1 MDNEKLVAVGTYTN
15 KIDADLAQGALEA
28 ADIDAMISG
37 DDAGG
42 WTGQLIVAGGSD
54 SCTGTVTDVTM
65 TSPAAKSIRIEA
77 RAVMTK
83 TFQPDKDG
91 FCNTDDA
98 KKAAEG
104 QPCSSLEVTTAT
116 FNSDL

>member
-42 WTGQLIVAGGSD
+42 QQPGLLMGKGVRVLVRAED
-54 SCTGTVTDVTM
+54 
-65 TSPAAKSIRIEA
+65 AERAKEILSGA
-77 RAVMTK
+77 
-83 TFQPDKDG
+83 
-91 FCNTDDA
+91 
-98 KKAAEG
+98 
-104 QPCSSLEVTTAT
+104 S
-116 FNSDL
+116 